1 MADYNQQS
9 FEEKVQQQLSTSDTT
24 SQFDPRD
31 IEQNKVMA
39 ILAYLGILVIIP
51 ILAAKES
58 KFARFHSNQGL
69 VLLIASILF
78 YIVYSILSSIIF
90 AISWKLGFLVSIIG
104 LIGIVFFVLMIIGI
118 VNAAG
123 GKAKEL
129 PLIGKYRILK

>member
-9 FEEKVQQQLSTSDTT
+9 FEEKVQQQFNTSDTT
-24 SQFDPRD
+24 SQYDPRD
-31 IEQNKVMA
+31 IDQNKLMA

-69 VLLIASILF
+69 VLFITSILF
-78 YIVYSILSSIIF
+78 YIVYSILSSIII

-104 LIGIVFFVLMIIGI
+104 LVGIVFFVLMIIGI

-129 PLIGKYRILK
+129 PIIGKFRILK

>member
-9 FEEKVQQQLSTSDTT
+9 FEEKVQQQFNTSDTT
-24 SQFDPRD
+24 SQYDPRD
-31 IEQNKVMA
+31 IDQNKLMA

-69 VLLIASILF
+69 VLFIASILF
-78 YIVYSILSSIIF
+78 YIVYSILSSIII

-104 LIGIVFFVLMIIGI
+104 LVGIVFFVLMIIGI

-129 PLIGKYRILK
+129 PIIGKFRILK